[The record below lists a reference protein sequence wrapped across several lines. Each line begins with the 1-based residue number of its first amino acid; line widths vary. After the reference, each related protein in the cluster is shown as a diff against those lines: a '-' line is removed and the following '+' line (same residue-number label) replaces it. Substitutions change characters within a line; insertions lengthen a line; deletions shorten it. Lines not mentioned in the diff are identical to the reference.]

1 MDRAVVLERPDLLVT
16 RASTESVRVEVLDA
30 IRIYALPAIEQQLAH
45 RPLVKAD
52 GTLGRH
58 I

>member
-1 MDRAVVLERPDLLVT
+1 MVLERPDLLVT

>member
-1 MDRAVVLERPDLLVT
+1 MVLERPDLLVT

-45 RPLVKAD
+45 SP
-52 GTLGRH
+52 GEG
-58 I
+58 